1 MAASQTPGEQTATGG
16 REQAPVTP
24 RAVILSLVIA
34 AVIGFTFP
42 YANLVVRGTR
52 PANTSLPLG
61 TIALLCLLVALVN
74 PALKLVRRNIAL
86 RRSEL
91 LVVFVAALLASSV
104 VTWGMI
110 GQLLPIMTGAGYYA
124 TPENHWDEMFGETAV
139 EWLAVQDEGAVRG
152 FYEAG
157 REGSGVPWQ
166 PWLLPIGMWLL
177 FVAALSAASIG
188 LMILLHRRWSEHERL
203 VYPLMWLPIEMLKD
217 ESPNT
222 LVPSLLRNRLFW
234 IGAGAAIL
242 LTVAVGL
249 RRYYPAF
256 PPIKLRHNIIV
267 PMQNERLTLRLWT
280 NPSVVAFAYL
290 INADLSFSLWTF
302 AVASAVQT
310 PLFRLMGVGVGAKEI
325 YSAGSQVVSNQAMG
339 AMVFMVGAS
348 LWAARE
354 DIAAAFG
361 AMLGGVG
368 DRSRGQATPPAV
380 VGAVCL
386 SVGLIGMI
394 WWLVASGLTI
404 AAAVILVVAALVT
417 FTALTRAAVQGG
429 VPVARAALIPQSV
442 VLHALGTAGV
452 GVQGITSLAY
462 SFAWSAD
469 IRVFLMPFAAH
480 GLKVWDESGVSRRRF
495 LPLAAGALSVAL
507 AVAIVTT
514 LTLAYSRGGVSLS
527 SWLFGGCPRAA
538 FTYAAAVTQNPIVP
552 SVGWWMWMVAGS
564 VVMWGLTTMHMRF
577 IGWPLHPI
585 GFAIAP
591 TQPVQDLWGSILVG
605 WLIKAGVLRYG
616 GYRIY
621 DHGIRVMLGLI
632 FGQFMAS
639 AFWLVLDAITGTTGN
654 LIYVY

>member
-1 MAASQTPGEQTATGG
+1 MAHGHASQEQPPTADDD
-16 REQAPVTP
+16 RSPVTS
-24 RAVILSLVIA
+24 RAVLLSLIMA
-34 AVIGFTFP
+34 AVIGFAFP

-74 PALKLVRRNIAL
+74 PLLKLIRRSMAL

-104 VTWGMI
+104 VTWGLI
-110 GQLLPIMTGAGYYA
+110 GQLLPILTGASYYA
-124 TPENHWDEMFGETAV
+124 TPENHWDEMFGEASV
-139 EWLAVQDEGAVRG
+139 GWLAVWDESAVRG

-166 PWLLPIGMWLL
+166 PWLLPLAMWLL
-177 FVAALSAASIG
+177 FTAALSAASIG

-203 VYPLMWLPIEMLKD
+203 VYPLMLLPVEMVKG
-217 ESPNT
+217 ESPGT
-222 LVPSLLRNRLFW
+222 LFPSLLRNRLFW
-234 IGAGAAIL
+234 IGAGLAIL
-242 LTVAVGL
+242 LTVAVGI
-249 RRYYPAF
+249 RHYFPIVPA
-256 PPIKLRHNIIV
+256 IKLRHSIIV
-267 PMQNERLTLRLWT
+267 PMQNERLTLRLWG
-280 NPSVVAFAYL
+280 NPSVAAFAYL

-302 AVASAVQT
+302 ALASAFQT

-325 YSAGSQVVSNQAMG
+325 YSAGSQMVSNQAMG
-339 AMVFMVGAS
+339 AMIFMVGAS

-361 AMLGGVG
+361 GMLGGLG
-368 DRSRGQATPPAV
+368 DRSRAGPNQPAV
-380 VGAVCL
+380 AGAVCL

-394 WWLVASGLTI
+394 WWLVASGLSI
-404 AAAVILVVAALVT
+404 LAAVILVLAVLVT

-442 VLHALGTAGV
+442 VLHALGTQAV
-452 GVQGITSLAY
+452 GARGITSLAY

-469 IRVFLMPFAAH
+469 IRVFLMPFASH

-495 LPLAAGALSVAL
+495 LPLAAGALAVAL
-507 AVAIVTT
+507 LVAIITT
-514 LTLAYSRGGVSLS
+514 LSLAYSRGGVSLS

-538 FTYAAAVTQNPIVP
+538 FTFAAAVTHNPIVP
-552 SVGWWMWMVAGS
+552 SVGWWLWMVAGS

-591 TQPVQDLWGSILVG
+591 TQPVQDLWASILVG
-605 WLIKAGVLRYG
+605 WLIKAGLLRYG

-621 DHGIRVMLGLI
+621 DIGTRVMLGLI
-632 FGQFMAS
+632 FGQFMA
-639 AFWLVLDAITGTTGN
+639 AAGWLVVDTVTGTTGN

>member
-1 MAASQTPGEQTATGG
+1 
-16 REQAPVTP
+16 VTP

-34 AVIGFTFP
+34 AIIGFTFP

-74 PALKLVRRNIAL
+74 PALKLVRRSIAL

-110 GQLLPIMTGAGYYA
+110 GQLLPIMTGGSYYA
-124 TPENHWDEMFGETAV
+124 TPENHWDEMFGENAV
-139 EWLAVQDEGAVRG
+139 EWLAVSDEGAVRG

-222 LVPSLLRNRLFW
+222 LVPALLRNRLFW

-242 LTVAVGL
+242 LTVAVGI
-249 RRYYPAF
+249 RNYYPAF
-256 PPIKLRHNIIV
+256 PPIKLRHNIVV

-325 YSAGSQVVSNQAMG
+325 YSAG
-339 AMVFMVGAS
+339 
-348 LWAARE
+348 
-354 DIAAAFG
+354 
-361 AMLGGVG
+361 
-368 DRSRGQATPPAV
+368 
-380 VGAVCL
+380 
-386 SVGLIGMI
+386 
-394 WWLVASGLTI
+394 
-404 AAAVILVVAALVT
+404 
-417 FTALTRAAVQGG
+417 
-429 VPVARAALIPQSV
+429 
-442 VLHALGTAGV
+442 
-452 GVQGITSLAY
+452 
-462 SFAWSAD
+462 
-469 IRVFLMPFAAH
+469 
-480 GLKVWDESGVSRRRF
+480 
-495 LPLAAGALSVAL
+495 
-507 AVAIVTT
+507 
-514 LTLAYSRGGVSLS
+514 
-527 SWLFGGCPRAA
+527 
-538 FTYAAAVTQNPIVP
+538 
-552 SVGWWMWMVAGS
+552 
-564 VVMWGLTTMHMRF
+564 
-577 IGWPLHPI
+577 
-585 GFAIAP
+585 
-591 TQPVQDLWGSILVG
+591 
-605 WLIKAGVLRYG
+605 
-616 GYRIY
+616 
-621 DHGIRVMLGLI
+621 
-632 FGQFMAS
+632 
-639 AFWLVLDAITGTTGN
+639 
-654 LIYVY
+654 